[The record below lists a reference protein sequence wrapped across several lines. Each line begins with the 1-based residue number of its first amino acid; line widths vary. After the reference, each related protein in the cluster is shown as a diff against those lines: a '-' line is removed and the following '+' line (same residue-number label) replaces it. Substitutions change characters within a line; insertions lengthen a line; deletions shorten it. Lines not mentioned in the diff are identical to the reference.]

1 MKKPVIKPLGD
12 QIMLKIEQANLGAL
26 DTSSM
31 KTGVEWAIITGIGPD
46 IRGDYK
52 VGDKIFVKGWSVDHI
67 LYDNKDYA
75 FTSEARK
82 GICAIVT

>member
-31 KTGVEWAIITGIGPD
+31 KTGVEWGIITGIGPD
-46 IRGDYK
+46 VQGVYNI
-52 VGDKIFVKGWSVDHI
+52 GDKVFVKAWGIDTI
-67 LYDNKDYA
+67 LYENEEYH
-75 FTSEARK
+75 FVSEERK
-82 GICAIVT
+82 AMCAIVE